1 MNEANTLYRA
11 ALELRPVE
19 HPDRASSLH
28 DIAQCLADRSRQ
40 KSAAT
45 DLDEVIAAEQEAL
58 QLLERGNPGFDV
70 SQRCLADHVLMKTRI
85 PAAMAFS
92 DALRCH
98 QVRH

>member
-1 MNEANTLYRA
+1 M
-11 ALELRPVE
+11 LR
-19 HPDRASSLH
+19 LFTTF
-28 DIAQCLADRSRQ
+28 AQCLADRSRQ

-58 QLLERGNPGFDV
+58 QLLEHGNPGFDV
-70 SQRCLADHVLMKTRI
+70 SQRCFADHVLMKTRI

-98 QVRH
+98 RVRH